1 MAGYMSAIVHLRLS
15 HRLTAREVFIYV
27 PIYSCEVLV
36 KIYFASG
43 MVKKMN
49 KVIKLS
55 SHVIALLG
63 IVFLLTVSANK
74 YSWMAEMDPTIVVE
88 DPSGN
93 RGIFIFIIMVIIC
106 LVELAVFKISKNKT
120 EKSIS
125 LTFCAA
131 AILIWLIK
139 FVL

>member
-1 MAGYMSAIVHLRLS
+1 
-15 HRLTAREVFIYV
+15 
-27 PIYSCEVLV
+27 
-36 KIYFASG
+36 
-43 MVKKMN
+43 MN

-74 YSWMAEMDPTIVVE
+74 YSWMAEIDPTIVVE

-93 RGIFIFIIMVIIC
+93 RGIFVFIIMVIIC
-106 LVELAVFKISKNKT
+106 LVELTVFKISKNKT
-120 EKSIS
+120 EKNIS

-139 FVL
+139 YVL